1 MMLSDVIETEMKG
14 TVLEGELSR
23 LFEGEIESV
32 VQCSNI
38 EFEST
43 SKELFTVLQVPLTE
57 SNTIENALRKLLSA
71 EDLTG
76 VDQYECSDHGK

>member
-14 TVLEGELSR
+14 TQLEGELSR

-38 EFEST
+38 VFEST

-76 VDQYECSDHGK
+76 ED